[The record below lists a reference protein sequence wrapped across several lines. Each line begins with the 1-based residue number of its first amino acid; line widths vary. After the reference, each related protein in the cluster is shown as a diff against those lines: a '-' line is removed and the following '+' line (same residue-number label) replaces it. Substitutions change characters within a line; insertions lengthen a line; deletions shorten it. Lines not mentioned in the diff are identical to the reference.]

1 MSPASGPENMTSGS
15 QREELPGVGDITMN
29 MLPAASNLEPMA
41 MATQPERNAET
52 TCQDNIS
59 ATRNVTEKGKNR
71 RCASSGTPRSESL
84 IVIVLSRR
92 TIKMAAEAIV
102 TRSGT
107 KVKTVSPAEATA
119 DKVSKGNNG
128 SGENVS
134 KWVTKS

>member
-1 MSPASGPENMTSGS
+1 
-15 QREELPGVGDITMN
+15 
-29 MLPAASNLEPMA
+29 MA
-41 MATQPERNAET
+41 TLTQPEHNAET

-59 ATRNVTEKGKNR
+59 AMRNVTEKGKNR
-71 RCASSGTPRSESL
+71 RHASSGTPRSESL
-84 IVIVLSRR
+84 IVIVLSHR
-92 TIKMAAEAIV
+92 TIKMATEAIV

-119 DKVSKGNNG
+119 NKIFKGNNG